1 MNYEVLFKCAPVI
14 QINGDLVI
22 PPTYKGDTNFIIPD
36 QIVLFC
42 MDQYDLTKQDVRV
55 LDPMCGIGT
64 IPRVINRHGGNCM
77 GIELDEYRF
86 KVALTVSDHK
96 KLKQE
101 DMLRVDC
108 LTKHSFHCIFTS
120 MPFDWF
126 KQENSGVTPDFANQF
141 KNLLTSDGFVLLDS
155 VPQVN
160 RMGET
165 WSVAAHQCDYLEKN
179 GFLLV
184 AILRFNSNT
193 ETGPTESVIMKF
205 QLTNNGH

>member
-101 DMLRVDC
+101 DTNVCIVINEDGKFIGEISDNDLIKLFLKQVKFEPLVKQLNC
-108 LTKHSFHCIFTS
+108 L
-120 MPFDWF
+120 
-126 KQENSGVTPDFANQF
+126 NFAS
-141 KNLLTSDGFVLLDS
+141 KL
-155 VPQVN
+155 
-160 RMGET
+160 
-165 WSVAAHQCDYLEKN
+165 
-179 GFLLV
+179 
-184 AILRFNSNT
+184 
-193 ETGPTESVIMKF
+193 
-205 QLTNNGH
+205 